1 MVKNT
6 KGGKGA
12 KSMARKSQNFAN
24 KSIRFSQD
32 PLEQYACVTKMLGN
46 GMCEITLENGS
57 TLMGHIRNKFRG
69 KQKRHNLITINSIV
83 LIGLRE
89 WESTSKNCDII
100 FLYDE
105 NHISQ
110 LKNKPDIEIP
120 NLLRMRDAKQMFVK
134 ETNDSHIEFIRN
146 DIIDGDEN
154 IELEAEQEEFI
165 METGEVIDI
174 DDI

>member
-12 KSMARKSQNFAN
+12 KSMASKSQNFAN

-32 PLEQYACVTKMLGN
+32 PLELYACVTKMLGN
-46 GMCEITLENGS
+46 GMCEITLDNGS

-89 WESTSKNCDII
+89 WESTPKNCDII

-105 NHISQ
+105 NHVAQ

-120 NLLRMRDAKQMFVK
+120 NLLRMRDAKQMFAK
-134 ETNDSHIEFIRN
+134 ETNDSQIEFVRN
-146 DIIDGDEN
+146 DVVDDDDEN
-154 IELEAEQEEFI
+154 IELMTQQEFI